1 VDFLT
6 PASTRE
12 ERDPVFIPRFRVAA
26 QPLPYLEYLIENPE
40 LGAVVNGG
48 GFLVNVP
55 SPARF
60 AFHKLIVTQE
70 RDVTAQSKT
79 EKDFLQASQIFSFL
93 AEERPGDI
101 LLAWDGIKT
110 RGRSWTKRIHTG
122 LSIMKRHHKKEHGD
136 VAALLE

>member
-1 VDFLT
+1 MDVLT
-6 PASTRE
+6 PASTPE

-40 LGAVVNGG
+40 LGAVVYGG

-79 EKDFLQASQIFSFL
+79 EKDFLQTSQIFSFL

-122 LSIMKRHHKKEHGD
+122 LSIMKRHHRKEHGE
-136 VAALLE
+136 VTALLE